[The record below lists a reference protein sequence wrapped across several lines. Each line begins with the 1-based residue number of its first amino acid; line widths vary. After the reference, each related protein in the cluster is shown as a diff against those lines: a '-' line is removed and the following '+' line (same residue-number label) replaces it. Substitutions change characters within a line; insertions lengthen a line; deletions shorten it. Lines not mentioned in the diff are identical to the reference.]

1 MAGADTSYFL
11 CVLLQSE
18 YERMATFHFYGFSIY
33 LSRNPFRHGF
43 DYSHCLIVQTRINRS
58 VYLNVTYTAVFFHD
72 KLYNNP
78 SLNAFSCANTGYL
91 RLDTINVFNALV
103 PPGKEGCWSTS
114 SPLNILLLSLSFCSS
129 LLLLSFS
136 FCSFLNKY
144 HYLPFEHINI
154 VGKILIV

>member
-11 CVLLQSE
+11 CVLLQPE

-43 DYSHCLIVQTRINRS
+43 DYSHCLIVQRRINRS

-78 SLNAFSCANTGYL
+78 SLNAFFLCKY
-91 RLDTINVFNALV
+91 RILDTINVFNALV

-129 LLLLSFS
+129 LITFFFLLS
-136 FCSFLNKY
+136 L
-144 HYLPFEHINI
+144 L
-154 VGKILIV
+154 